1 MVTILGV
8 AIAFVASLFIYQDV
22 AAGNT
27 FNGTIYTW
35 MQAGGIDFEVGFQ
48 IDSLTVMMMLVVTF
62 VSLMV
67 HIYTIGYMSEDP
79 GYQRFFSYI
88 SLFTFSMLM
97 LVMSNNFLQLFLSA
111 GRPLALVSYLLIGFW
126 YERPDGD
133 LRQHESLPR
142 QPRRRLRFPA
152 GYWPDRCLYR
162 QPQLPGSVQVLVS
175 ILLEG
180 MD

>member
-1 MVTILGV
+1 MSDMKALYLLVPLAPLAGAILAGLFGKQIGRAGAHVVTILGV

-67 HIYTIGYMSEDP
+67 HIYTC
-79 GYQRFFSYI
+79 
-88 SLFTFSMLM
+88 
-97 LVMSNNFLQLFLSA
+97 
-111 GRPLALVSYLLIGFW
+111 LL
-126 YERPDGD
+126 YTSP
-133 LRQHESLPR
+133 SPR
-142 QPRRRLRFPA
+142 
-152 GYWPDRCLYR
+152 D
-162 QPQLPGSVQVLVS
+162 
-175 ILLEG
+175 
-180 MD
+180 